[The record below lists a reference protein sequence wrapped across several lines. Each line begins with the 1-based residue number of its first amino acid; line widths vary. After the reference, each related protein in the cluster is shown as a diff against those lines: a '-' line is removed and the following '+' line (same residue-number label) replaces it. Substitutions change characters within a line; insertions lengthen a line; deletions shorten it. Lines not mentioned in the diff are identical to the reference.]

1 MEWVAPPTGPLRRAR
16 APRRW
21 AVARRATSRVARPVP
36 QQAGRRLGLRVGTPG
51 DRGPGT
57 PAPPHGAVVVWWVW
71 VSASVVLGGCLT
83 RLRERAR
90 ARRRRPAT
98 GHDGGRARTGRTA
111 VSYAAGG
118 PLRSGC
124 GDPQLGPSYLD
135 DVLLS
140 FDRLRARWRQVLR
153 RGSAPSR
160 PQTRRAPPD
169 WSAPS
174 YPSDSVT
181 DGVHRCNTA
190 KPSQRVTHQV
200 GKRLD
205 TTLRDSTM
213 TDVTPLSVIT
223 PGDR

>member
-1 MEWVAPPTGPLRRAR
+1 MDWVAPPTGPLRRAR
-16 APRRW
+16 APGRW
-21 AVARRATSRVARPVP
+21 AVSRRATSRVARPVP

-57 PAPPHGAVVVWWVW
+57 PAPPHGAVVVWWVG

-90 ARRRRPAT
+90 ARRRRPARGMT
-98 GHDGGRARTGRTA
+98 AGAPGQAVRRCPTQRADRCAQDVETP
-111 VSYAAGG
+111 S
-118 PLRSGC
+118 S
-124 GDPQLGPSYLD
+124 GPSYLD

-181 DGVHRCNTA
+181 NGVHRCNTA

-200 GKRLD
+200 GTRLD

-223 PGDR
+223 PGGR

>member
-83 RLRERAR
+83 RLWERAR
-90 ARRRRPAT
+90 ARRRGPAT

-111 VSYAAGG
+111 VSHAADG

-153 RGSAPSR
+153 RGSAPVR

-174 YPSDSVT
+174 YPGDSVT

-223 PGDR
+223 PGSR